1 MELRIID
8 NKVEWDEP
16 LLIRKHSQFL
26 QSWDWGVFQ
35 QMIGRDVVRMRAYD
49 GEIPVVSMQAI
60 LHSLPLGQAYW
71 YVPRGPY
78 LHQTGVVSEWFLG
91 SALQTLHDQYGETM
105 FVRIEPLMKGMVSGV
120 SIPTV
125 QPAHELA
132 IKLYLGEQEL
142 LDAMREKTRYNVRL
156 ATRKGVT
163 VRRIEQVE
171 YALRAFPKVWTLL
184 QSTAKRQ
191 GIHTH
196 AKEYYEVMLQTLLP
210 TGQAQLFV
218 AEYEKRII
226 AAHITIGFGD
236 TLYYAHGASSS
247 AERQLMAPHL
257 LHWTAMQYG
266 KERSFNYYNFG
277 GVSPLGSEN
286 HKWQSLTHFKQGFGD
301 VETIE
306 RINYPK
312 AVDIVQHPKWYWV
325 YNQIKRWRT

>member
-8 NKVEWDEP
+8 NKVEWDAP
-16 LLIRKHSQFL
+16 LLTRKHSQFL

-35 QMIGRDVVRMRAYD
+35 QMIGRDVIRMRAFEGD
-49 GEIPVVSMQAI
+49 VPLVSMQAM
-60 LHSLPLGQAYW
+60 LHPLPLGHSYW
-71 YVPRGPY
+71 YVPRGPH
-78 LHQTGVVSEWFLG
+78 LHQAGFVPESFFIN
-91 SALQTLHDQYGETM
+91 ALQMLHDQHGETM
-105 FVRIEPLMKGMVSGV
+105 FVRIEPLTKGAVTGV
-120 SIPTV
+120 TIPTV

-142 LDAMREKTRYNVRL
+142 LDAMREKTRYNIRL
-156 ATRKGVT
+156 AARKGVT
-163 VRRIEQVE
+163 VRRIEQAE

-226 AAHITIGFGD
+226 AAHVTIGFGD
-236 TLYYAHGASSS
+236 SLYYAHGASSGP
-247 AERQLMAPHL
+247 ERQLMAPHL

-266 KERSFNYYNFG
+266 KEKGFNYYNFG

-286 HKWQSLTHFKQGFGD
+286 HRWQSLTHFKQGFGNLD
-301 VETIE
+301 TIE
-306 RINYPK
+306 RVSYPR
-312 AVDIVQHPKWYWV
+312 AVDLVQRPVWYWV
-325 YNQIKRWRT
+325 YNNIKRIRR